1 MVVEIIRKGKE
12 MNEYLDFRKM
22 VSKSMVKFIYILGVV
37 VLTISGLVMF
47 FQGAGAFFIGLT
59 LIIFGNL
66 LWRVLCEGWIII
78 FSIHDIL
85 GSIDKSLSKNE

>member
-1 MVVEIIRKGKE
+1 

-37 VLTISGLVMF
+37 VLSISGLVMF
-47 FQGAGAFFIGLT
+47 FQGVGAFFIGLT

-66 LWRVLCEGWIII
+66 LWRVFCEGWIII

-85 GSIDKSLSKNE
+85 GSIDKSLIKNE